1 MTGRLTATLSGLIAP
16 SRADADGTINTAA
29 FFKETIDPAAFFKE
43 TIDPADFFKETMTV
57 AVKVVTVAVSDD
69 KNGAVFGALLANI

>member
-1 MTGRLTATLSGLIAP
+1 LSGLIAP
-16 SRADADGTINTAA
+16 SRADADGTINTVA
-29 FFKETIDPAAFFKE
+29 FFKETIDPAA
-43 TIDPADFFKETMTV
+43 FFKETMTV